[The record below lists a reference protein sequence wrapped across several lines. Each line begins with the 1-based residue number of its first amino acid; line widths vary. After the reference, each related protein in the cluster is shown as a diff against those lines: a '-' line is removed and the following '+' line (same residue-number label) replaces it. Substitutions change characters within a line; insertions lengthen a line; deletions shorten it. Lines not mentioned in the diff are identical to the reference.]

1 MEDEENE
8 KNNHFTHGDMLARH
22 GCFRGLRLK

>member
-8 KNNHFTHGDMLARH
+8 KNNHFTHGDMLACH
-22 GCFRGLRLK
+22 GDFCWLRNK